1 VTKIEQAQRVLREI
15 GMPARQQNEVSALTL
30 LALANLQTKTPWR
43 EAERRLMRIH
53 DVLQFCAEAYRK
65 EYAENTREVFR
76 RQVMHQ
82 FEHAR
87 VVDRNPD
94 DPARPT
100 NSGLTCYALTSEF
113 LEAIR
118 QYGSRGWRLA
128 RDAFVSRQGQLR
140 DTYERRHQRQRVP
153 VRVSDGSVLQLSPG
167 QHSQL
172 QAKIVEEFASEFAPG
187 ATLLYLGDTA
197 EKLLYVDEPGLES
210 LGVPV
215 TEHEKLPDV
224 VLYDA
229 KREWLYLVEA
239 ATTHGPVTPK
249 RRHELEQFLSDC
261 PAGRVYV
268 SAFLSFADFRKWLRD
283 IAWETEV
290 WIAENPSH
298 MIHYN
303 GDRFLGPR

>member
-1 VTKIEQAQRVLREI
+1 
-15 GMPARQQNEVSALTL
+15 
-30 LALANLQTKTPWR
+30 
-43 EAERRLMRIH
+43 
-53 DVLQFCAEAYRK
+53 
-65 EYAENTREVFR
+65 
-76 RQVMHQ
+76 
-82 FEHAR
+82 
-87 VVDRNPD
+87 
-94 DPARPT
+94 
-100 NSGLTCYALTSEF
+100 
-113 LEAIR
+113 
-118 QYGSRGWRLA
+118 
-128 RDAFVSRQGQLR
+128 
-140 DTYERRHQRQRVP
+140 
-153 VRVSDGSVLQLSPG
+153 
-167 QHSQL
+167 
-172 QAKIVEEFASEFAPG
+172 
-187 ATLLYLGDTA
+187 
-197 EKLLYVDEPGLES
+197 
-210 LGVPV
+210 
-215 TEHEKLPDV
+215 